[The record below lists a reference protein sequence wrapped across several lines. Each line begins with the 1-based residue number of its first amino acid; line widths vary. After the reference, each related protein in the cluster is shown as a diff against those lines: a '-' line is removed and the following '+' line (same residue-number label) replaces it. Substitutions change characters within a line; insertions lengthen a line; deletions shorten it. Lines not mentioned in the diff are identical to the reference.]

1 MFDIL
6 QYTLIQNALLA
17 GSIVAVIAAIMGYFL
32 IVRGLTFAGHALPN
46 IGFAGAAGAVLLGLD
61 PVIGLFAFTIGAGIG
76 IGLLGEEVNERDT
89 SIGVIMTFA
98 LGLGLLFL
106 SLYSGYAE
114 RVYSILFGQI
124 IGISQQD
131 VLIMALASLCTLL
144 AILLLFRPL
153 LFSSFDPEVAEAR
166 GLPVRLLSI
175 GFLILLAITISLAVQ
190 VVGALLVFTLLV
202 RTGGDGFAADQQSIQ
217 GHRAGHCAGCQLY
230 HAGHLPG
237 GGKWHLA
244 GQLLYRDH
252 LVWLLSPR
260 AAPFAPVDGTTR
272 PAACS
277 SYPREPCRAGP
288 EQRRYTRVRASQ
300 RLIALKG
307 YCYAGFPSSLS
318 LRLYTKRLPGW
329 HPRRNRR
336 GGHGLFRRAPLAG
349 ICQRGAL

>member
-6 QYTLIQNALLA
+6 TYPFIQNALLA
-17 GSIVAVIAAIMGYFL
+17 GSIVAVVAAIVGYFL

-76 IGLLGEEVNERDT
+76 IGLLGKEVNERDT

-131 VLIMALASLCTLL
+131 VLITASASLGTLL
-144 AILLLFRPL
+144 ALLFLFRPL
-153 LFSSFDPEVAEAR
+153 LFSSFDPEVAQAR

-175 GFLILLAITISLAVQ
+175 AFLILLAITVSLAVQ

-202 RTGGDGFAADQQSIQ
+202 GPAATASRIARSPFWAIALAIVL
-217 GHRAGHCAGCQLY
+217 GVSYTVLGIYLAAENGVWPVSFFIATISFGVY
-230 HAGHLPG
+230 LPV
-237 GGKWHLA
+237 
-244 GQLLYRDH
+244 R
-252 LVWLLSPR
+252 LLSPLWMGQR
-260 AAPFAPVDGTTR
+260 NRQNAR
-272 PAACS
+272 PARAIVALERADADQEGVSALQIERFS
-277 SYPREPCRAGP
+277 S
-288 EQRRYTRVRASQ
+288 
-300 RLIALKG
+300 
-307 YCYAGFPSSLS
+307 SS
-318 LRLYTKRLPGW
+318 R
-329 HPRRNRR
+329 
-336 GGHGLFRRAPLAG
+336 
-349 ICQRGAL
+349 